1 MLGLIAFNTFA
12 HISLFEPLFMT
23 YPETLDYLYSQL
35 PMFTRIGA
43 AAFKKDLTNTLA
55 LCEVLNNPQH
65 QFKSIH
71 IAGTNGKGST
81 SHMLASVLQ
90 EAGYK
95 VGLYT
100 SPHLKDFRERIRIN
114 GQMIPEQTVVDFVA
128 AHKQTFD
135 EVQPSFFEWTV
146 ALCFDHFAKE
156 QVDIAIIETGLG
168 GRLDSTNII
177 TPLLSVIT
185 NIGWDHMDMLGDT
198 LPKIA
203 FEKAGIIKPNA
214 PVVIGEYQQETA
226 PVFIEKATET
236 SSRIVFA
243 TDLIQSSAFTNNNF
257 FCSCNIS
264 LNSTPWLNEL
274 ECDLPG
280 MYQQLNI
287 ATVLATV
294 VELRKCGWNIGED
307 SIRSGMRT
315 VKENTGLMGRWQVLS
330 EHPLTI
336 CDTGHNV
343 NGIAFVTKQLKHISY
358 KQLHIVLGMVKDK
371 DISKVLSLLPKGAHY
386 YFCNA
391 DIPRALASGE
401 LQQQASAMALHGN
414 SYGSVKNAWLAAQQH
429 AAKDDVIFIG
439 GSTFVVAE
447 VV

>member
-1 MLGLIAFNTFA
+1 MRGLAALDTFA
-12 HISLFEPLFMT
+12 FLLTICLYSMT
-23 YPETLDYLYSQL
+23 YSETLDYLYSQL

-43 AAFKKDLTNTLA
+43 AAFKKDLTNTLV

-90 EAGYK
+90 AAGYK

-114 GQMIPEQTVVDFVA
+114 GEMIPEQTVVDFVA

-146 ALCFDHFAKE
+146 ALCFDYFAKE
-156 QVDIAIIETGLG
+156 TVDIAIIETGLG
-168 GRLDSTNII
+168 GRFDSTNII

-203 FEKAGIIKPNA
+203 FEKAGIIKPQI
-214 PVVIGEYQQETA
+214 PVVIGEYEDETA
-226 PVFIEKATET
+226 AVFIEKATET
-236 SSRIVFA
+236 KSQLVFA
-243 TDLIQSSAFTNNNF
+243 KDVITTSSFSNNNF
-257 FCSCNIS
+257 FSTADIYH
-264 LNSTPWLNEL
+264 NSMPWLSNL

-280 MYQQLNI
+280 LYQQLNMTT
-287 ATVLATV
+287 ALASLWT
-294 VELRKCGWNIGED
+294 LRKSGWNIDDDNIRKG
-307 SIRSGMRT
+307 IRS
-315 VKENTGLMGRWQVLS
+315 VKKNTGLMGRWQVLS
-330 EHPLTI
+330 EQPLTI

-343 NGIAFVTKQLKHISY
+343 NGITFVMNQLMKIQY

-371 DISKVLSLLPKGAHY
+371 DITKVLSLLPKDAQY

-391 DIPRALASGE
+391 NIPRALPSDE
-401 LQQQASAMALHGN
+401 LQQQAATAGLKGN
-414 SYGSVKNAWLAAQQH
+414 HYGSVKNAWLAAQQH
-429 AAKDDVIFIG
+429 ATKDDAIFIG